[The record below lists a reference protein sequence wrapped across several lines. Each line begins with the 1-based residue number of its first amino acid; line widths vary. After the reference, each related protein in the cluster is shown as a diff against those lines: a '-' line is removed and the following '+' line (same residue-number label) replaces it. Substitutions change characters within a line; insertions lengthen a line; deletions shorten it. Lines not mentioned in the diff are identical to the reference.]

1 MKSFYVFSI
10 FAVFLF
16 SCQNTT
22 TKEDGNPTNQK
33 PGIQMGN
40 EDFNQFLYRKA
51 DMLPKVH
58 IDSISINDD
67 SYNVYI
73 TDTLLNHFNQVNI
86 LQNVNIILKDFCC
99 FTFEDITFSQVKVV
113 YQIPYRDSSGYFE
126 VYKGSVEQT
135 KHSLRM
141 FANLSFSNTMKEIVL
156 AHQEFPKI
164 DVLSSLNMSLAL
176 VVAEED
182 KTKLE
187 WFGIDCTNLVVGYL
201 VECETKNGDY
211 CKNKLE
217 SVLSSFIG
225 KKGRKN
231 PNRDI
236 RIKIAERIREAFEKS
251 CEILKNLPAQKVEE
265 KVISL

>member
-1 MKSFYVFSI
+1 
-10 FAVFLF
+10 
-16 SCQNTT
+16 
-22 TKEDGNPTNQK
+22 
-33 PGIQMGN
+33 
-40 EDFNQFLYRKA
+40 
-51 DMLPKVH
+51 
-58 IDSISINDD
+58 
-67 SYNVYI
+67 
-73 TDTLLNHFNQVNI
+73 
-86 LQNVNIILKDFCC
+86 
-99 FTFEDITFSQVKVV
+99 
-113 YQIPYRDSSGYFE
+113 
-126 VYKGSVEQT
+126 
-135 KHSLRM
+135 
-141 FANLSFSNTMKEIVL
+141 MKEIVL